1 MKADVLSRVLKALAL
16 MESANLGIDT
26 ASRQVGTDRRTVYK
40 YLKSIGKEIVRSG
53 TGKNFT
59 IKLRDLPVQ
68 KGAVL
73 ERVKKA
79 VALMERRGIGVD
91 TASKM
96 VGTDRRTVY
105 RYLARQGI
113 KTVRQGKSKKVV
125 IQRLPTQKKID
136 YLWAMSKGKSATE
149 AAKDLNT
156 TVKSMAKVK
165 ENGTP
170 IIKKINNKW
179 IAQFLPVYNHKLVVY
194 GTLTGFNGN
203 TLGRNKVSPN
213 KVSDKNLDKDYAE
226 IWWQI
231 DFNNFKSTLDAID
244 VGKCHAPLIYLML
257 KTKLEIPSL
266 MNSGLVTSFNTDPR
280 IQKHIL
286 SEGRG
291 TNPNDT
297 LVSPLEN
304 MFQKYDLHFDDDYN
318 WGVDDNM
325 SARPVELISL
335 KESKKKYFQP
345 VGMFQVLV
353 LRKGFAE
360 YYPQTPL
367 RIHYRVNVKYEEEC
381 RTSL

>member
-125 IQRLPTQKKID
+125 IQRLPTQKKNR
-136 YLWAMSKGKSATE
+136 L
-149 AAKDLNT
+149 
-156 TVKSMAKVK
+156 
-165 ENGTP
+165 
-170 IIKKINNKW
+170 
-179 IAQFLPVYNHKLVVY
+179 F
-194 GTLTGFNGN
+194 
-203 TLGRNKVSPN
+203 
-213 KVSDKNLDKDYAE
+213 
-226 IWWQI
+226 
-231 DFNNFKSTLDAID
+231 
-244 VGKCHAPLIYLML
+244 VGY
-257 KTKLEIPSL
+257 
-266 MNSGLVTSFNTDPR
+266 V
-280 IQKHIL
+280 
-286 SEGRG
+286 
-291 TNPNDT
+291 
-297 LVSPLEN
+297 
-304 MFQKYDLHFDDDYN
+304 
-318 WGVDDNM
+318 
-325 SARPVELISL
+325 
-335 KESKKKYFQP
+335 
-345 VGMFQVLV
+345 
-353 LRKGFAE
+353 
-360 YYPQTPL
+360 
-367 RIHYRVNVKYEEEC
+367 
-381 RTSL
+381 